1 MAVSTIKERI
11 KAVRTALNLSQKDF
25 CKGIFISQSLYAKI
39 ETGERKPTERI
50 YELISNKYKVNK
62 DWIMTGRGDMFSIPP
77 PDVELE
83 QLLEIIRGLDPLF
96 RDYIIQQIKQLANL
110 HRQSK
115 EQGQTPAP
123 KGKKPQ

>member
-25 CKGIFISQSLYAKI
+25 CKGIYISQSLYAKI

-50 YELISNKYKVNK
+50 YELISNKYKVSK
-62 DWIMTGRGDMFSIPP
+62 DWLITGKGDMFSISP

-96 RDYIIQQIKQLANL
+96 RDYIIQQVKQLANL
-110 HRQSK
+110 HRKSNE
-115 EQGQTPAP
+115 EQKPP
-123 KGKKPQ
+123 KNRPPLV